1 MSAFIFSTFY
11 DKPITSLLILRI
23 QQAGSSSADASSDI
37 FYSSALYP
45 PKEGTAKSPGVA
57 VDSANF
63 LASMILKF
71 ET

>member
-23 QQAGSSSADASSDI
+23 QQDHLPRMLADI
-37 FYSSALYP
+37 FHSNALYR
-45 PKEGTAKSPGVA
+45 PKEGRAKSPGVA

-63 LASMILKF
+63 LASMILIL
-71 ET
+71 EIPI